1 MDAIYMFFLV
11 GGSLMALSILAS
23 RLSSMM
29 GVPLLLIF
37 LGLGMLAGEEGVLGV
52 VFDDYSM
59 AFAIGHLALAMI
71 LLDGGLRTRLK
82 TFRVGFKP
90 ALSLAT
96 FGVFITS
103 AIVGVIAMWIFD
115 LTIVQG
121 LLVGAIVGSTDAA
134 AVFSMLSG
142 RGVNLNERVG
152 ATLEIESGTND
163 PMAIFLTLMLV
174 ELLVGDIGGPV
185 ETLLFSFPSLVS
197 VWWLAWAAAG

>member
-1 MDAIYMFFLV
+1 MDTLYTFFLV
-11 GGSLMALSILAS
+11 GGALMALSILAS
-23 RLSSMM
+23 RLSSMF

-37 LGLGMLAGEEGVLGV
+37 LGLGMLAGEEGLLGLA
-52 VFDDYSM
+52 FDDYSM
-59 AFAIGHLALAMI
+59 AFTIGHLALAMI

-96 FGVFITS
+96 AGVFVTS
-103 AIVGVIAMWIFD
+103 ALVGLIAMWVFD
-115 LTIVQG
+115 LSLVQG

-142 RGVNLNERVG
+142 RGVNLNERVS

-163 PMAIFLTLMLV
+163 PMAIFLTLMLI
-174 ELLVGDIGGPV
+174 ELLTGDIGGFGD
-185 ETLLFSFPSLVS
+185 TAIFFI
-197 VWWLAWAAAG
+197 AQF